1 MLSLNMRSCEQKVWF
16 KLVKMYI
23 DFGDYTMVM
32 KDVISRGSWVKSI
45 QEPSAL
51 ILQLSSKSK
60 IFQNKNLEKHA

>member
-1 MLSLNMRSCEQKVWF
+1 
-16 KLVKMYI
+16 MYI

-45 QEPSAL
+45 QELSAL